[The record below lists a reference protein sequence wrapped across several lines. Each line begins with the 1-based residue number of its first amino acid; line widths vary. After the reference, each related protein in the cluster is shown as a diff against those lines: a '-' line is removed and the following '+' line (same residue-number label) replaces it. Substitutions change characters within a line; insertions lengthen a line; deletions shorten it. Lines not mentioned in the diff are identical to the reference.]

1 MILVV
6 GSTGL
11 VGGEIAHRLCARGHT
26 VRALVRDGSD
36 PVIVAHHRQVGIDT
50 VTGDLKEPPS
60 IAAACR
66 GVHTVI
72 STASATRTRQEG
84 DTVESVDGQGQLDLI
99 EAARA
104 AGVEHFILVSVAGIY
119 GAADPV
125 TAAKRAA
132 EERLRESGMRYTILR
147 PAAFMEVWLSPALG
161 FDYPNARATIYGTG
175 EQRISFVSLMDVA
188 EYAVLSV
195 NRPAVRDLAIEIGG
209 PAAVSPNEVV
219 RIFEQAT
226 GRPFQVQYVPEE
238 ALAAQ
243 AAAATDSLAR
253 AFAAFMLSYARGA
266 VVEVEPAQSL
276 YGLQRRTVQDYAESL
291 AEAMR
296 APADRD

>member
-6 GSTGL
+6 GSTGF
-11 VGGEIAHRLCARGHT
+11 VGAEVAHRLCAQGHT
-26 VRALVRDGSD
+26 VRALVRQGSD
-36 PVIVAHHRQVGIDT
+36 PAIVAHHRQVGIET
-50 VTGDLKEPPS
+50 VMGDLKDPPS
-60 IAAACR
+60 LAAACR

-72 STASATRTRQEG
+72 TTASATRTRQDG

-99 EAARA
+99 EAAQA

-125 TAAKRAA
+125 TQAKRAA

-147 PAAFMEVWLSPALG
+147 PTAFMEVWLSPALG
-161 FDYPNARATIYGTG
+161 FDYESARVTIYGTG
-175 EQRISFVSLMDVA
+175 EQRISLVSLMDVA
-188 EYAVLSV
+188 EYAVQSV
-195 NRPAVRDLAIEIGG
+195 NRPSVRDLTIEIGG
-209 PAAVSPNEVV
+209 PEAVSPHEVV

-238 ALAAQ
+238 ALRAQ

-253 AFAAFMLSYARGA
+253 GFAAFMLSYARGA
-266 VVEVEPAQSL
+266 VVPVEPAQSL
-276 YGLQRRTVQDYAESL
+276 YGLRRRTVQNYAETVTTAL
-291 AEAMR
+291 PR
-296 APADRD
+296 PG